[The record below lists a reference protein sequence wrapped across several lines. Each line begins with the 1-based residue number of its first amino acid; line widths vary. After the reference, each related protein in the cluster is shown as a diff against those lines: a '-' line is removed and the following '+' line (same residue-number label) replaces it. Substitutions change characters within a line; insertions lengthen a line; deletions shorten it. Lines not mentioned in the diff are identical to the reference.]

1 MQGIVRV
8 CEDQRWKR
16 FILCEVEWTSANT
29 LVACRQL
36 GYAAAGWL
44 LAYTRFHYETHQTF
58 FFAFA
63 ASYTV
68 HVQSENDKA
77 LSYRPECSGEEER
90 LVDCPHHSLS
100 EDENEDCASLVVIG
114 CWNSS
119 TDNSQSTAMATHTS
133 SSAITSTAT
142 MSSPDSPQPT
152 SSVELQTSVLT
163 SKSQSIIVTTSTI
176 AGATSSPSPSV
187 PDSASASTASILFG
201 AIGAVIGIL
210 VVAILLTT
218 VCICYRSRH
227 MKEPIVQD
235 RQYEVPISGQGNK
248 TFHEIEQTTTLPET
262 EILYDRAATSHQV
275 PDESQVCHIL
285 NHSPATTHS
294 PAASSSS
301 ASKTSGGSSSA
312 SKNSGGSSSDLPLN
326 EALYEKVISSRT
338 NLHRDAPTQKPP
350 VYYHTLVN
358 SQETPTTTTSHYHVP
373 EGSNTGRVYSTPH
386 CNVPEGSNTGRVYST
401 PHCNI
406 PERSSGGHVPTM
418 PHYHVLEGSN
428 AGQMS
433 TMPHYHV
440 LEGST
445 NGHVEPLYH
454 EVGRRKAATL
464 PAQRTT
470 RPMLNM
476 PSRSLRLARH
486 GGSATQI

>member
-1 MQGIVRV
+1 M
-8 CEDQRWKR
+8 
-16 FILCEVEWTSANT
+16 
-29 LVACRQL
+29 
-36 GYAAAGWL
+36 
-44 LAYTRFHYETHQTF
+44 
-58 FFAFA
+58 
-63 ASYTV
+63 
-68 HVQSENDKA
+68 
-77 LSYRPECSGEEER
+77 
-90 LVDCPHHSLS
+90 
-100 EDENEDCASLVVIG
+100 VIG
-114 CWNSS
+114 CWNRS
-119 TDNSQSTAMATHTS
+119 TDNSQSTTVATHTS
-133 SSAITSTAT
+133 SSAITSTVT

-152 SSVELQTSVLT
+152 SSVQLQTSVLI
-163 SKSQSIIVTTSTI
+163 SKSQSNIATTSTI
-176 AGATSSPSPSV
+176 AGATSSPSPGV
-187 PDSASASTASILFG
+187 VDSASASTASILFG
-201 AIGAVIGIL
+201 AIGAVIGLL
-210 VVAILLTT
+210 VMAILLTT

-227 MKEPIVQD
+227 VKEPIVQD
-235 RQYEVPISGQGNK
+235 RQYEVPISGERNK

-262 EILYDRAATSHQV
+262 EILYDRAVTSHQA

-294 PAASSSS
+294 PAAS
-301 ASKTSGGSSSA
+301 SSSA

-358 SQETPTTTTSHYHVP
+358 SQETPTATTPHYHVP
-373 EGSNTGRVYSTPH
+373 EGSNTGCVYSTPH
-386 CNVPEGSNTGRVYST
+386 CNV
-401 PHCNI
+401 

-428 AGQMS
+428 AGRMS

-445 NGHVEPLYH
+445 NGRVEPLYH